1 MKLPSLATTATAAVT
16 LLASRVVAYIP
27 AQPVNDTSAMNFSDS
42 STLGLKWYPRF
53 VYQAPV

>member
-1 MKLPSLATTATAAVT
+1 MKWPTFTPATAAAAI
-16 LLASRVVAYIP
+16 LSLRVAAYIP
-27 AQPVNDTSAMNFSDS
+27 ALPVNDTSAMNFSDS

>member
-1 MKLPSLATTATAAVT
+1 MKRPSIGRAATALA
-16 LLASRVVAYIP
+16 LLVSRAAAYIP

>member
-1 MKLPSLATTATAAVT
+1 MKWPTFTPAAAAAVI
-16 LLASRVVAYIP
+16 LSLRVAAYIP